1 MELRL
6 IRRPAASAAVATVLA
21 LLTAAPAL
29 AAGDPGHGKT
39 VFAQQ
44 CAMCHTATKG
54 GPAIL
59 GPNLFGVVGRK
70 AGTVA
75 GYNYSPAM
83 KAAAWVWN
91 EERLTAYL
99 PGPRVLVPGTKMT
112 YGGLHNPA
120 QLDDLIAYLA
130 GQK

>member
-1 MELRL
+1 MDFRL
-6 IRRPAASAAVATVLA
+6 IGRPAASAAIATVLA
-21 LLTAAPAL
+21 LFVGGPAL
-29 AAGDPGHGKT
+29 AAGDAGHGKS
-39 VFAQQ
+39 VFAAQ

-59 GPNLFGVVGRK
+59 GPNLFGVIGRK

-83 KAAAWVWN
+83 KAAGWVWN

-99 PGPRVLVPGTKMT
+99 PAPRVLVPGTKMT

-130 GQK
+130 AQK